1 MDEKPDGTSQ
11 PVYGFQTNLS
21 KENRSRVR
29 KHLHSY
35 GKYGENFNYNLISCV
50 EHFSHQL
57 SHLYWFN
64 PKWHEEEEPAPSL
77 GGMGYY
83 NI

>member
-35 GKYGENFNYNLISCV
+35 GKYGENVNYNLISCV
-50 EHFSHQL
+50 EHFSH
-57 SHLYWFN
+57 
-64 PKWHEEEEPAPSL
+64 
-77 GGMGYY
+77 
-83 NI
+83 